1 MNEFCGADWI
11 VLISTYTKQCHSRV
25 PTDVIPAL
33 RLMSFPRSDAGIPF
47 AGEIA
52 GSSPAMT

>member
-1 MNEFCGADWI
+1 MLLA
-11 VLISTYTKQCHSRV
+11 LISTYTKQCHSRA
-25 PTDVIPAL
+25 PT
-33 RLMSFPRSDAGIPF
+33 MSFPRSDAGIPF